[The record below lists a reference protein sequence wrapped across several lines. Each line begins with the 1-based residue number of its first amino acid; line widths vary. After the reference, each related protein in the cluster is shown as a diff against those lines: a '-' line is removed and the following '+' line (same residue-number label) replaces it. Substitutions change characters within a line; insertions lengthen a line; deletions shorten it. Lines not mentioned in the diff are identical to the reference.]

1 MMWLISSSVI
11 LSDAF
16 DLHLSDLVDRQ
27 PVCRTSDRSDE
38 GYLWW
43 VMLRLGAVIVKRPGD
58 ASKKKNTVPLTLTLE
73 LNFKSQ

>member
-1 MMWLISSSVI
+1 MISSSVI

-38 GYLWW
+38 GYLLW
-43 VMLRLGAVIVKRPGD
+43 VMLRLGAVIWCSTSSRQTIFWLLR
-58 ASKKKNTVPLTLTLE
+58 SLYIT
-73 LNFKSQ
+73 QRC